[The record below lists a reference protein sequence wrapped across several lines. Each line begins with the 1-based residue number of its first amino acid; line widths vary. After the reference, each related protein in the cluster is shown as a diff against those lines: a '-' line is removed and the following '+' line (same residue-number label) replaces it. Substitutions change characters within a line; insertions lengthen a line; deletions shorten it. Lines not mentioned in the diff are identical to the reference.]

1 MTAPLC
7 IWWPRMVVALSLLL
21 LGAGGLSGCASG
33 RNIVV
38 GRITPEHFEF
48 TTVVEEDP
56 GEPSGWRAVCIHARI
71 TQGDSGATTACK
83 FEVGLP
89 LCTQRKGRI
98 SLEDAQDAAAEMA
111 NRAVYRV
118 LSEAHPG
125 TMLATLCRDFK
136 KLYGLML
143 DEKLKGAKVGEC
155 MTRGV
160 KVVHFNVPYHC
171 D

>member
-1 MTAPLC
+1 MTRLFRSWWRFRGALLC
-7 IWWPRMVVALSLLL
+7 SLLL
-21 LGAGGLSGCASG
+21 GVGGLSGCGTG
-33 RNIVV
+33 RNSVT

-48 TTVVEEDP
+48 TTIVEEEP

-89 LCTQRKGRI
+89 LCNRQQGRI
-98 SLEDAQDAAAEMA
+98 SLEDAQEAAAEMA

-136 KLYGLML
+136 ELYGVLL
-143 DEKLKGAKVGEC
+143 EEEFKGAKVGEC
-155 MTRGV
+155 KTRGV
-160 KVVHFNVPYHC
+160 KVVHFDAPYHC